1 MNSSMGYRCQEIS
14 LMCNNA
20 ERQSH
25 GLSLIFG
32 SPRSVQLKKRRRVV
46 SFAVAVICAIIA
58 ALWCFMRLLGA
69 DREVNVV
76 AYSPDGTCLA
86 AGTKAVWNRAEN
98 PELPP
103 NMVVLIDR
111 KAGRVTRTLPLQN
124 RLLGAT
130 CLSFSRDGRIL
141 AVGTWP
147 FTVLW
152 NLRTGRSHPFDASV
166 FGFGTFAA
174 LLPDGK
180 TLLQRSGAG
189 IALVDMETGKTVRTI
204 GDGEARALSR
214 DGGALAIA
222 SKGRIDVL
230 RLPSGITIRLLV
242 EPKKDSVIERLA
254 VAADGS
260 SVATTGWFDHGLRRW
275 FHIWDVRT
283 GAMKDFAASSV
294 EVVAFS
300 FDGKRLAT
308 NGPGGSICLWDTSTA
323 HLSRTMERDGSYF
336 PSMATQRISSMEFSP
351 DGRLLAVGRG
361 ANVEEW
367 DISTGRRL
375 KQYSVL

>member
-1 MNSSMGYRCQEIS
+1 VNHYSESQPQGRCG
-14 LMCNNA
+14 
-20 ERQSH
+20 SH
-25 GLSLIFG
+25 RL
-32 SPRSVQLKKRRRVV
+32 VQLKKRRRVV

-300 FDGKRLAT
+300 SDGKRLAT
-308 NGPGGSICLWDTSTA
+308 NGPGGSICLWDVATGR
-323 HLSRTMERDGSYF
+323 LSKTLAPGRTHFFLSEGNGVGCL
-336 PSMATQRISSMEFSP
+336 AFSP
-351 DGRLLAVGRG
+351 DGKMLAAGRG
-361 ANVEEW
+361 EQVEEW
-367 DISTGRRL
+367 DIAAGKRVRQFDVPRPKVAQNSQARAVIV
-375 KQYSVL
+375 K